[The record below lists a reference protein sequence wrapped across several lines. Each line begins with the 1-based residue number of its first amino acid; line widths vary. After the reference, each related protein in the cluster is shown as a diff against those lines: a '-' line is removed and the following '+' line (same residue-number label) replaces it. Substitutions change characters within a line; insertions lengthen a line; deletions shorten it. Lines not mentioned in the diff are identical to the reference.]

1 MPMLTAAFLGEQVTA
16 EIAIL
21 NRSAVALA
29 ADSVLTLVGSESGKK
44 TFDSAEKIFELS
56 RYQPIGL
63 MIYNNATFM
72 NVPLEV
78 LIRRYR
84 ETLTSGAF
92 RVVAQAR
99 SEFERFLLGFKASDA
114 DRMEHFQLMLN
125 SEIDTINKT
134 VLNEKINALLTRKKK
149 RPATLRRIAEGVI
162 QKRIA
167 ELTKVPLKNQ
177 VFMKD
182 VSFEAF
188 LQHFASEIR
197 STTENGL
204 KTTMEEMSE
213 SVFDGIGKLMFC
225 LLKSETRSPAY
236 TGLVFAGLG
245 HDDLFPSLESVEL
258 DGVYFGQARTLNPQ
272 SIDIDRA
279 GPTSAIV
286 PFAQTD
292 MAERFIHGIDRNFE
306 RDLQELMSDMVK
318 LVIERGGGDV
328 AGDGF
333 SLVNETLTTFRES
346 LKELKD
352 NAEAK
357 LNSVVNHMSR
367 KELGELAYSLV
378 ELTSRKRRYSTE
390 IETVGGPIDVAI
402 LTRNEGFIWVKRK
415 HYFDL
420 DLNPRFRLPKAQ
432 Y

>member
-1 MPMLTAAFLGEQVTA
+1 MTA

-44 TFDSAEKIFELS
+44 TFDSAEKIFELT

-84 ETLTSGAF
+84 ETLTLGAF

-99 SEFERFLLGFKASDA
+99 SEFERFLLGFKASET
-114 DRMEHFQLMLN
+114 DRMEHFQLLLN
-125 SEIDTINKT
+125 SEIATINKT
-134 VLNEKINALLTRKKK
+134 VLNEKINALLARKKK

-162 QKRIA
+162 ANRIA
-167 ELTKVPLKNQ
+167 ELKKIPLKNQ
-177 VFMKD
+177 AFMKD
-182 VSFEAF
+182 VTFETF
-188 LQHFASEIR
+188 MGQFESEIR
-197 STTENGL
+197 TAVEAGL
-204 KTTMEEMSE
+204 KTTMEEIAE
-213 SVFDGIGKLMFC
+213 SVLIGIGRLMFC
-225 LLKSETRSPAY
+225 LLKSETRSQAY

-245 HDDLFPSLESVEL
+245 SDDLFPSLESVEL
-258 DGVYFGQARTLNPQ
+258 DGVYFGQARTLNSL

-279 GPTSAIV
+279 GPTSRIV

-292 MAERFIHGIDRNFE
+292 MAERFIHGIDRTFE
-306 RDLQELMSDMVK
+306 RGLQELMSDV
-318 LVIERGGGDV
+318 VG
-328 AGDGF
+328 
-333 SLVNETLTTFRES
+333 SLVERLGGNATGNSAALVDETLTTLRQS
-346 LKELKD
+346 LSELKD
-352 NAEAK
+352 SAEAK

-402 LTRNEGFIWVKRK
+402 LTKNEGFIWVKRK

-420 DLNPRFRLPKAQ
+420 ELNPRFRSPKAQ